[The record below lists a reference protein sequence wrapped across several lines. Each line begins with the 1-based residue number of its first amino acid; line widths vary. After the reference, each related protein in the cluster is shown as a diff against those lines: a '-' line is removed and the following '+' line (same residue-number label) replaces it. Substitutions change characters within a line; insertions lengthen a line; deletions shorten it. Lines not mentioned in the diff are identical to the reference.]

1 MAKKQRYE
9 AVHLY
14 DSTRP
19 VEGRALHHVVALLVV
34 DSVQDD
40 GRPIE
45 VEMNPSQAR
54 RWAAS
59 LVAMAEQAEARTAD
73 VWFGQEPEQN

>member
-19 VEGRALHHVVALLVV
+19 VEGSALHRVVALMVV
-34 DSVQDD
+34 DSPKDD

-59 LVAMAEQAEARTAD
+59 LIAMAEQAEERTAEAGGSF
-73 VWFGQEPEQN
+73 WGA

>member
-19 VEGRALHHVVALLVV
+19 VEGSALHRVVALVIV
-34 DSVQDD
+34 DSGRDE

-59 LVAMAEQAEARTAD
+59 LIAMAERAEGRMVEAGVQYWSDEA
-73 VWFGQEPEQN
+73 